1 MPTAEEMER
10 YKAAVKEK
18 HPMLDG
24 VWCSM
29 DGLKLLLECSGDEEE
44 QNDFYNGWTGDHYVS
59 VLLVFCLDGTIPMCC
74 YNVPGSQHYSKIA
87 WVRGLYDKLRAVYEE
102 SGGLCAVDSAFAKNE
117 YEFLIKSGN

>member
-1 MPTAEEMER
+1 
-10 YKAAVKEK
+10 
-18 HPMLDG
+18 
-24 VWCSM
+24 M